1 MKHFSMEG
9 FTSLSQEEL
18 SALEGGGFLTNLT
31 AKLTSELTEAVE
43 MAKDLTTATGGFLKT
58 VVDIIV

>member
-1 MKHFSMEG
+1 MKHLSMEG

-31 AKLTSELTEAVE
+31 AKLTAELTEVVDVAQ
-43 MAKDLTTATGGFLKT
+43 DLTAATGGFLKT

>member
-1 MKHFSMEG
+1 MKHLSMEG

-18 SALEGGGFLTNLT
+18 SVFEGGGLLTNLT
-31 AKLTSELTEAVE
+31 AKLTAELTEVVDVAQ
-43 MAKDLTTATGGFLKT
+43 DLTAATGAFLKT